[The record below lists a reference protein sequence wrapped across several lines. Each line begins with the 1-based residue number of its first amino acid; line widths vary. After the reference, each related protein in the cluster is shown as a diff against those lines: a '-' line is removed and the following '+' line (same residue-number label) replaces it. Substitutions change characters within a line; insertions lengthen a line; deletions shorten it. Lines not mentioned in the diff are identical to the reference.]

1 MKYISV
7 RGARQHNLKNIDLDI
22 PRNSLTVV
30 TGLSGSGKSS
40 LAFDTL
46 YAEGQRRYIESLS
59 TYARQFLEQIEKPDV
74 DSIEGLSP
82 AISIEQKT
90 TSRNARSTV
99 GTITEVYDYLRLL
112 FASIG
117 TPHCPNCGQPISR
130 QSVDQIVEQ
139 ILHLP
144 DRTRISLLAPVV
156 RERKGE
162 FKNVFERFHREGFLR
177 ARVNGSFVYL
187 EEPPSLDRRKNHSL
201 DILIDRLPLE
211 RSLRERVENGVR
223 LALQM
228 TGGLVTVAVN
238 KDPDILFSEKMA
250 CIDCGINVPTL
261 EPRSFSF
268 NSRFGA
274 CQSCDGLGV
283 EFSVRF
289 ERLVRNPQ
297 AVLEDLELA
306 LPGKTFFHFFR
317 ESLRAILKLQKV
329 AEGTKFQDYPEPV
342 LDTLEAGSSSPLAYR
357 YGNFVY
363 RSQFQGLNQ
372 WFAEQMQS
380 ASSDKRKQLLR
391 SFLTERGCRLCQGSR
406 LRPDS
411 RAVRVQGRSI
421 DHYCRLTLQEASEAF
436 QRMALSGRE
445 EKIAGPL
452 LEEIHHRLRFMM
464 DLGLSYLTLDRAA
477 GSLSGGEAQR
487 IRLATQVGS
496 RLKGVLYVLD
506 EPSIGLHPR
515 DTGNLLSTL
524 KRLRDLGNTIIV
536 VEHDGE
542 TIRNADYVIDL
553 GPGAGSHGGK
563 VVAMGTLPEI
573 LQSGDSLTASYLR
586 RDRCIEPP
594 QQSRSGNGRSLE
606 VRGARHNNLRN
617 INVGFPLGLFIV
629 VTGVSGSGKSSL
641 VDEVLYRALARQLY
655 GSQLEPGPHR
665 EIRGLEHVDKVI
677 EIDQSS
683 IGRTPRSN
691 PATYTGVFTPIREL
705 FSLLPDSRVR
715 GYKPG
720 RFSFNVKGG
729 RCEVC
734 RGDGMRKIEMNFLP
748 DVYVECEACLG
759 QRYNKE
765 TLAIHFKGHSIAD
778 ILDMNVSEAYSLL
791 ENFPRVQAKLK
802 TLLDVGLGYVSLG
815 QPAPTLSGG
824 EAQRV
829 KLSRELSKRATGR
842 TLYILDEPTTG
853 LHFEDVRRLL
863 DILHELV
870 DLGNTV
876 IVIEHNLEVIKC
888 ADWIIDLGP
897 GGGKEGGELVATG
910 PPQEITHCEHSFT
923 GHALDQLLKN
933 SRRESADCPNS

>member
-1 MKYISV
+1 MKHISV

-82 AISIEQKT
+82 AISIEQRT

-117 TPHCPNCGQPISR
+117 TPHCPDCGKPISR

-139 ILHLP
+139 ILRLP
-144 DRTRISLLAPVV
+144 EGTPISILAPVV

-177 ARVNGSFVYL
+177 ARVNGSYVYL

-211 RSLRERVENGVR
+211 RPLRERVENGIR

-228 TGGLVTVAVN
+228 TGGLATVAVS
-238 KDPDILFSEKMA
+238 KQPDALFSEKMA
-250 CIDCGINVPTL
+250 CIDCGINVATL

-274 CQSCDGLGV
+274 CESCGGLGV
-283 EFSVRF
+283 ELSVRF
-289 ERLVRNPQ
+289 ESLVRNPR
-297 AVLEDLELA
+297 AALHNLELA

-317 ESLRAILKLQKV
+317 ESLRAILKLQAV
-329 AEGTKFQDYPEPV
+329 AEGTPFQEYPESV
-342 LDTLEAGSSSPLAYR
+342 LESLEGGTSSPLTYR
-357 YGNFVY
+357 YGDFVY
-363 RSQFQGLNQ
+363 RSQFQGLNH
-372 WFAEQMQS
+372 WFTEQMQS

-391 SFLTERGCRLCQGSR
+391 SFLTEKECRSCQGSR

-421 DHYCRLTLQEASEAF
+421 DHYCRLTLREASEAF
-436 QRMALSGRE
+436 QEIVLNARQ
-445 EKIAGPL
+445 EKIAGQL
-452 LEEIHHRLRFMM
+452 LEEIHHRLRFMI
-464 DLGLSYLTLDRAA
+464 DVGLSYLTLDRAA

-515 DTGNLLSTL
+515 DTGNLLATL
-524 KRLRDLGNTIIV
+524 KRLRDLGNTIVV
-536 VEHDGE
+536 VEHDDE

-563 VVAMGTLPEI
+563 VVAMGTLAEI

-586 RDRCIEPP
+586 RDRRIEAP
-594 QQSRSGNGRSLE
+594 QASRPGHGRSLE
-606 VRGARHNNLRN
+606 VRGARHNNLRD
-617 INVGFPLGLFIV
+617 IDVSFPLGRFIV

-655 GSQLEPGPHR
+655 DSQLQPGPHR
-665 EIRGLEHVDKVI
+665 EIRGLQHIDKVI
-677 EIDQSS
+677 EIDQSA

-705 FSLLPDSRVR
+705 FALLPDSRVR

-729 RCEVC
+729 RCEIC

-748 DVYVECEACLG
+748 DVYVECEACVG

-765 TLAIHFKGHSIAD
+765 TLAIHFQGHSIAD

-802 TLLDVGLGYVSLG
+802 TLLDVGLGYVRLG

-863 DILHELV
+863 DILHNLV

-897 GGGKEGGELVATG
+897 GGGKEGGDLVATG
-910 PPQEITHCEHSFT
+910 PPREIARCEHSFT
-923 GHALDQLLKN
+923 GHALDKLLKI
-933 SRRESADCPNS
+933 